1 MKREGG
7 LGYSSKLTYYARP
20 QKTLCSFDYAR
31 LPFKT
36 IATYISSFSYNEV
49 LRSDSHTA
57 VVRDNTVC
65 DNFVDNLVILI
76 NLFPWIGTVEQ
87 PIEVQTNLVLCNI
100 AYIAY
105 KFSTPVIK
113 NELIILSIQFDM
125 KAATRVQKP

>member
-1 MKREGG
+1 M
-7 LGYSSKLTYYARP
+7 
-20 QKTLCSFDYAR
+20 
-31 LPFKT
+31 
-36 IATYISSFSYNEV
+36 
-49 LRSDSHTA
+49 RSDSHTA

-65 DNFVDNLVILI
+65 DNFVNNLIILI
-76 NLFPWIGTVEQ
+76 YLFPWIGTVEQ

>member
-1 MKREGG
+1 M
-7 LGYSSKLTYYARP
+7 
-20 QKTLCSFDYAR
+20 
-31 LPFKT
+31 
-36 IATYISSFSYNEV
+36 
-49 LRSDSHTA
+49 RSDSHTA

-113 NELIILSIQFDM
+113 NELIILSIQSGM
-125 KAATRVQKP
+125 KAATRVQNLSSSAPSFMYFKPVLARFGKALIGCNIACVRSS

>member
-1 MKREGG
+1 MHCIWLAKP
-7 LGYSSKLTYYARP
+7 LG
-20 QKTLCSFDYAR
+20 
-31 LPFKT
+31 
-36 IATYISSFSYNEV
+36 
-49 LRSDSHTA
+49 
-57 VVRDNTVC
+57 
-65 DNFVDNLVILI
+65 ILI
-76 NLFPWIGTVEQ
+76 NLFPWIGTIEQ